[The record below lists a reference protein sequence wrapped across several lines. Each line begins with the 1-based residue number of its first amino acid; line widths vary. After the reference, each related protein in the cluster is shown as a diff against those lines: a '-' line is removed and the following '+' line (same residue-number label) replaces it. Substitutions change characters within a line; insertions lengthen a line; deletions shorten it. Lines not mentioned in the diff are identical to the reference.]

1 LSRNVAKTLV
11 RFGKGCR
18 LFVLVARHLSIERD
32 ESIRELVDAC
42 LKSLNRILSRRGVPS
57 SASVASR
64 LDRGDGLGLL
74 LWHHNARLRR

>member
-32 ESIRELVDAC
+32 ESIRELVDA
-42 LKSLNRILSRRGVPS
+42 
-57 SASVASR
+57 
-64 LDRGDGLGLL
+64 
-74 LWHHNARLRR
+74 